1 MLILGDIWYN
11 YISINNSRRVIM
23 NEELVKVRGLIKFYN
38 TIPALKGINL
48 DLPKGKIIG
57 LLGPNGCGKTTFLKI
72 LSNLLN
78 NYQGE
83 VLINGQK
90 PGEYTKSIISYL
102 PDRNYLSDNW
112 TGKYAIQYFSD
123 FYPDFDPQK
132 AVHLFKLLKLDL
144 NTRFKFFSK
153 GNKEKMQLILVL
165 SRNAK
170 LYLFDEP
177 IAGVDPAARDL
188 IFDLILKNYNKDA
201 TVIISTHLVY
211 DVEKILDYAIF
222 MSYGEILRYD
232 TIENLVSTNN
242 KTLEELFK
250 EDFKCFQSY

>member
-1 MLILGDIWYN
+1 
-11 YISINNSRRVIM
+11 M
-23 NEELVKVRGLIKFYN
+23 NEPLVKVNGLVKFYN
-38 TIPALKGINL
+38 TTPALRGINL
-48 DLPKGKIIG
+48 ELYKGKIIG
-57 LLGPNGCGKTTFLKI
+57 LLGPNGCGKTTFIKI
-72 LSNLLN
+72 LSNLLC
-78 NYQGE
+78 NYQGN
-83 VLINGQK
+83 VLIDGVN

-112 TGKYAIQYFSD
+112 TGEYAIKYFSD
-123 FYPDFDPQK
+123 FYLDFDQEK
-132 AVHLFKLLKLDL
+132 ARMLFRLLNLDL

-188 IFDLILKNYNKDA
+188 IFDLILKNYNQDA
-201 TVIISTHLVY
+201 TIIISTHLVY

-222 MSYGEILRYD
+222 MKNGEIIRYD
-232 TIENLVSTNN
+232 TVDNLTQSGST
-242 KTLEELFK
+242 TLEAIFK
-250 EDFKCFQSY
+250 EDFKCYQNY